1 LALGVSEG
9 DIVWTTPITFVAS
22 ANCALYCGAEVDFI
36 DIDPETY
43 NLSAKNLEQKL
54 IDAKINN
61 LPLPKV
67 LIPVHLSGQS
77 CEMDKIHMLSKKY
90 GFSIIEDA
98 SHAIGGKYQSS
109 PIGSCK
115 YSDITIFS
123 FHPVKIVTTG
133 EGGVATTNNL
143 QLAKKMNLLRSHGIT
158 RNSELMTEKK
168 HGEWYYQQIDL
179 GFNYRMTEMQAGLGI
194 SQMTRLHEFV
204 AKRNNLAMRYNDLLQ
219 GLPITVQKQLD
230 DSYSAYHLYII
241 RLHLDEITLS
251 HKDAFEHLRKKG
263 IGVNLHYIPVHTQP
277 YYQQLGFKLGQF
289 IESEKYY
296 QEALSLPLFPTMT
309 KSDQDKVIKSLRLIL
324 NRDL

>member
-1 LALGVSEG
+1 
-9 DIVWTTPITFVAS
+9 
-22 ANCALYCGAEVDFI
+22 
-36 DIDPETY
+36 
-43 NLSAKNLEQKL
+43 
-54 IDAKINN
+54 
-61 LPLPKV
+61 
-67 LIPVHLSGQS
+67 
-77 CEMDKIHMLSKKY
+77 
-90 GFSIIEDA
+90 
-98 SHAIGGKYQSS
+98 
-109 PIGSCK
+109 
-115 YSDITIFS
+115 
-123 FHPVKIVTTG
+123 
-133 EGGVATTNNL
+133 
-143 QLAKKMNLLRSHGIT
+143 
-158 RNSELMTEKK
+158 
-168 HGEWYYQQIDL
+168 
-179 GFNYRMTEMQAGLGI
+179 MTEMQAGLGI